1 MSATNDLIEQQL
13 FKLLRR
19 TNSIH
24 VSTAKGEV
32 ELERSSYGILCLL
45 LDEGP
50 QRLGAIAQAF
60 QLDPS
65 TVTRQ
70 VQAVER
76 LGLAEKERDPSDRRA
91 AVLSLTETGRTT
103 IEQTREVR
111 RRLLDEILREW
122 PESDREAFASLLGR
136 FNATIDAWITGDAP
150 LPAVADRQPI
160 RDDYS

>member
-1 MSATNDLIEQQL
+1 MSDANDLIEQQL

-50 QRLGAIAQAF
+50 QRLGSIAQAF

-70 VQAVER
+70 VQTVER
-76 LGLAEKERDPSDRRA
+76 LGLASKEKDPSDRRA

-103 IEQTREVR
+103 IEETREFR
-111 RRLLDEILREW
+111 RQMLDEILRDW
-122 PESDREAFASLLGR
+122 SQVDRETFAGLLGR
-136 FNATIDAWITGDAP
+136 FNATVDAWVSGEVP
-150 LPAVADRQPI
+150 LPAIAEGKPVP
-160 RDDYS
+160 DDYK